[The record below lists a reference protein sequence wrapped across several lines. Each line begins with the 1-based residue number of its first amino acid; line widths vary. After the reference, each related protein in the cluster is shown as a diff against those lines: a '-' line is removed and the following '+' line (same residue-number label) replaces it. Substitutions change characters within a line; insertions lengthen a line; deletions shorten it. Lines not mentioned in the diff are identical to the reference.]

1 MYCQTGSRLETR
13 QVGNCPAFA
22 TITSDMVFGNE
33 TLSERPPALVTR
45 ILEKLGQGGGVE
57 GEVRGRGRGG
67 EEDDS
72 ADGS

>member
-1 MYCQTGSRLETR
+1 MYCQTGSRLEIR

-45 ILEKLGQGGGVE
+45 IFREIGAGGGVE
-57 GEVRGRGRGG
+57 GEVRGRGG